1 MASFASLGD
10 VSRTGGELV
19 LDSLKAAGV
28 DTVFG
33 IISVHN
39 MPIFDAIAR
48 EGGVRVVPARTEHG
62 AAAMADGFARASG
75 RLAALITSTGV
86 GAANAAGPLLEAF
99 AASSPVIHITGQV
112 DAAYLDQDRGF
123 LHGAKDQLGM
133 LDRIGKAAF
142 RATSTDEIPDVLRM
156 AIELARAGRPGP
168 VSVEI
173 PIDQQYRSVNARVD
187 PIPLPSPVVPDA
199 EAIDKAARLIQQ
211 SRRPLIW
218 AGGGTIAAGAA
229 EALRRLAERIGA
241 AVLTSASGR
250 GALPEDHPQCVGFF
264 GIDATV
270 GPLIEQSDLLL
281 AVGTRLRGNE
291 TRTWQLGLPS
301 PRIQIDV
308 EPSLL
313 GRNYPIDVPIVGDAR
328 LALEALLRTTSDPAD
343 RSAWLATVAET
354 RRAAR
359 ARMRTTLGPYE
370 RVLDDL
376 RHTLP
381 RDAIV
386 VRDVTIPATTWGG
399 RLLETYLPRTAL
411 YSATYAIGMGFG
423 LAIGA
428 AIGRPDREVV
438 LLAGDGGFVTAVG
451 ELATAAQERVRLRIV
466 VFNDAG
472 YGILRNLQDTHFDG
486 RRFAVD
492 LATPD
497 FLKLAE
503 SFGVWSGQV
512 RAAVEMAP
520 VLNEALQQDGPALI
534 EVDMAAVGPMV
545 VPFTGGAR
553 LVPGR

>member
-1 MASFASLGD
+1 MQ
-10 VSRTGGELV
+10 RTGGELV

-28 DTVFG
+28 DTAFG

-39 MPIFDAIAR
+39 IPIFDAIAR
-48 EGGVRVVPARTEHG
+48 EGGLRLVPARTEHG
-62 AAAMADGFARASG
+62 AAAMADGFARSSG
-75 RLAALITSTGV
+75 RFAAVITSTGV

-99 AASSPVIHITGQV
+99 VASSPVIHITGQV

-133 LDRIGKAAF
+133 LDRVCKAAF
-142 RATSTDEIPDVLRM
+142 RAPSTDEIPDVMRM
-156 AIELARAGRPGP
+156 AIQLAVSGRPGP

-173 PIDQQYRSVNARVD
+173 PIDQQYRALDARVS
-187 PIPLPSPVVPDA
+187 PIPLPGPVVPDKA
-199 EAIDKAARLIQQ
+199 AIDKASRLIRQA
-211 SRRPLIW
+211 RRPLIW
-218 AGGGTIAAGAA
+218 AGGGVIASGAA
-229 EALRRLAERIGA
+229 QALRKLAERLGA
-241 AVLTSASGR
+241 AVVTSAAGR

-264 GIDATV
+264 GVDATV
-270 GPLIEQSDLLL
+270 APLFEQSDLLL

-291 TRTWQLGLPS
+291 TRGWQLGLPA

-308 EPSLL
+308 EPSML
-313 GRNYPIDVPIVGDAR
+313 GRNYPVDVGIVGDAR
-328 LALEALLRTTSDPAD
+328 LALEQLLGVIGD
-343 RSAWLATVAET
+343 SANAEWLATVADT
-354 RRAAR
+354 RRGAR
-359 ARMRTTLGPYE
+359 ARMRATLGPYE

-376 RHTLP
+376 RGTLP

-399 RLLETYLPRTAL
+399 RLFETYVPRTSL
-411 YSATYAIGMGFG
+411 HSATYAIGMGVG

-451 ELATAAQERVRLRIV
+451 ELATAAQERAHVRV
-466 VFNDAG
+466 VLFNDGG
-472 YGILRNLQDTHFDG
+472 YGILRNLQDTYFDG

-492 LATPD
+492 LLTPD
-497 FLKLAE
+497 FLGLAE

-512 RAAVEMAP
+512 RSAVEMGP
-520 VLNEALQQDGPALI
+520 VLKEALHQDGPALI
-534 EVDMAAVGPMV
+534 EVDMAAVGPMA
-545 VPFTGGAR
+545 VPFTGSAR